1 MYSIYYKN
9 KQGVW
14 QYDTDEFY
22 EAKDAKTRLS
32 YVKKKLAA
40 KGRGT
45 AQIKPI

>member
-1 MYSIYYKN
+1 MYSIYYKS
-9 KQGVW
+9 KQGGW
-14 QYDTDEFY
+14 QYDIEEFHT
-22 EAKDAKTRLS
+22 AKDAKPRLS